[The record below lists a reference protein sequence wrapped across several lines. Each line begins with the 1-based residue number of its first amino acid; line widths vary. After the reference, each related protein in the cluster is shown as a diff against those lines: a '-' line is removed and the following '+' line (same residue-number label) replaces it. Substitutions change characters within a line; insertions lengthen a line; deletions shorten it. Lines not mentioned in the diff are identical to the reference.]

1 MVSLRWKNY
10 SACLAPLL
18 ARVSCLPSRRSLLP
32 MLPLN
37 PYLQMSGI
45 CIQSLF
51 SLIESCILTRNF
63 LCLSLVIPWRK
74 NIVKITCKQQDLS
87 RGLLAV
93 SHAVSSRSTLPI
105 LSNILLTTDHGRLKL
120 SATNLEIGINCWVD
134 AQIEEE
140 GTTTVPAK
148 LLTDFVSSL
157 PQTPVEIA
165 LIEDTNTLNVK
176 SLGSNANIKGLDA
189 SEFPLIP
196 IAEVAFAAADDDSRP
211 VLTGVL
217 VQVGGEKITFAAA
230 DAFRLA
236 VRVAALPGDDHP
248 RGDILIPA
256 RTLTELARILP
267 SEGFVEMIVTP
278 NRSQVLFHTQNLDL
292 VSRLID
298 GTFPNF
304 RQIIPKEHSTR
315 AVVETKQFAEAIKR
329 AALFARDSSNIT
341 RVKINPGEN
350 DGLEPGS
357 ITVEATAEDLG
368 DNTSTINAAVDG
380 AELQIIFNVKY
391 LADVLTVIGTPEVA
405 LEANATTKPGVIR
418 PVGADDY
425 TYVIMPMHINR

>member
-1 MVSLRWKNY
+1 
-10 SACLAPLL
+10 
-18 ARVSCLPSRRSLLP
+18 
-32 MLPLN
+32 
-37 PYLQMSGI
+37 
-45 CIQSLF
+45 
-51 SLIESCILTRNF
+51 
-63 LCLSLVIPWRK
+63 
-74 NIVKITCKQQDLS
+74 VKIICKQQDLS
-87 RGLLAV
+87 RGLSAV

-105 LSNILLTTDHGRLKL
+105 LSNILLTTDHERLKL

-148 LLTDFVSSL
+148 LFTDLVSSL
-157 PQTPVEIA
+157 PQAPVEMA
-165 LIEDTNTLNVK
+165 LVEDTNTLNVK
-176 SLGSNANIKGLDA
+176 SLGSTANIKGMDA

-196 IAEVAFAAADDDSRP
+196 NAEDGEPPVMLEATLLKEMIAEVAFAAADDDSRP

-217 VQVGGEKITFAAA
+217 VQVGGEKITLAAA

-236 VRVAALPGDDHP
+236 VRVAALPGDEHP
-248 RGDILIPA
+248 LGDILIPA
-256 RTLTELARILP
+256 RTLIELARILP
-267 SEGFVEMIVTP
+267 SEGMVEMIVTP

-341 RVKINPGEN
+341 RIKINAGEN

-380 AELQIIFNVKY
+380 PELQIIFNVKY
-391 LADVLTVIGTPEVA
+391 LADVLTVVGTPEVA
-405 LEANATTKPGVIR
+405 LEANATTKPGVIK
-418 PVGADDY
+418 PVGAEDY

>member
-1 MVSLRWKNY
+1 
-10 SACLAPLL
+10 
-18 ARVSCLPSRRSLLP
+18 
-32 MLPLN
+32 
-37 PYLQMSGI
+37 
-45 CIQSLF
+45 
-51 SLIESCILTRNF
+51 
-63 LCLSLVIPWRK
+63 
-74 NIVKITCKQQDLS
+74 VKIICKQQDLS
-87 RGLLAV
+87 RGLSAV

-105 LSNILLTTDHGRLKL
+105 LSNILMTTDHGRLKL

-148 LLTDFVSSL
+148 LLTDLVSSL
-157 PQTPVEIA
+157 PQAQVEMA
-165 LIEDTNTLNVK
+165 LVEDTNTLNVK
-176 SLGSNANIKGLDA
+176 SLSSTANIKGMDA
-189 SEFPLIP
+189 SEYPLIP
-196 IAEVAFAAADDDSRP
+196 NAEDGEPPVVLDAILLKEMIAEVAFAAADDDSRP

-267 SEGFVEMIVTP
+267 SEGIVEMIVTP
-278 NRSQVLFHTQNLDL
+278 NRSQVLFHSENLDL

-341 RVKINPGEN
+341 RIKINTGEN

-380 AELQIIFNVKY
+380 PELQIIFNVKY

-405 LEANATTKPGVIR
+405 LEANAATKPGVVK